1 MKQYKIDVAML
12 GDKAVGKTSILQQW
26 TNSQFS
32 EEYTPTVSDI
42 FEKRTTRRKS
52 IRDSSQVD
60 LRIFDTCG
68 SMAFPA
74 LNRVTISRSDAFVIV
89 YSVDCEKSF
98 ECAQRLLREVAEIKN
113 LERIPLVI
121 VGNKG
126 DGDIE
131 SREVTFEQGLKFAV
145 EAKAP
150 FMEVSAKTGLNIDD
164 IFYTLSKRFD
174 AVELMKDSQFP
185 SPGLIRRTRRFL
197 GIKFACKSKHTQLIF
212 PEKAKKISSAAR

>member
-26 TNSQFS
+26 SKGQFS
-32 EEYTPTVSDI
+32 EEYTPTVSDV
-42 FEKRTTRRKS
+42 FEKRITRRRS
-52 IRDSSQVD
+52 VRDSSKVD

-74 LNRVTISRSDAFVIV
+74 LNRVTISRSDAFVIA

-98 ECAQRLLREVAEIKN
+98 ECAQRLLKEVAEVKN

-121 VGNKG
+121 VGNKS
-126 DGDIE
+126 DGDME

-145 EAKAP
+145 EAKAS
-150 FMEVSAKTGLNIDD
+150 FMEVSAKTGQNIDD
-164 IFYTLSKRFD
+164 LFFTLSKRFD

-185 SPGLIRRTRRFL
+185 SPRLLRRTRRFL
-197 GIKFACKSKHTQLIF
+197 GIKIGCKSNHTQLIF
-212 PEKAKKISSAAR
+212 PEKAQKMSAAR

>member
-42 FEKRTTRRKS
+42 FEKRTIRRKS

-150 FMEVSAKTGLNIDD
+150 FMEASAKTGLNIDD
-164 IFYTLSKRFD
+164 VFYTLSKRFD
-174 AVELMKDSQFP
+174 AVELMKDSEFP
-185 SPGLIRRTRRFL
+185 SPRLIRRTRRFL
-197 GIKFACKSKHTQLIF
+197 GIKIGGKKSKHMQLIF
-212 PEKAKKISSAAR
+212 PEKAKKISAAR